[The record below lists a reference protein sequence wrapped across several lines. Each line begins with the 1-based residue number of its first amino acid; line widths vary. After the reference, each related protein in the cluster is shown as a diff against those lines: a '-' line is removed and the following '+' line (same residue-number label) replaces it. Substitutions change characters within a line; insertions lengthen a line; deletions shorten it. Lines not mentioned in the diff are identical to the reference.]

1 MPTQVT
7 GPTPGPSGCR
17 PTDGEVNDLKH
28 WLKKHKWGARL
39 AGLAVAA
46 LLIFALVLLFKYQT
60 LVPGKEQ
67 GTTTGVAFVR

>member
-1 MPTQVT
+1 
-7 GPTPGPSGCR
+7 
-17 PTDGEVNDLKH
+17 VNDLKH
-28 WLKKHKWGARL
+28 WLKQHKWGARL

-46 LLIFALVLLFKYQT
+46 LLIFALVLLLKYQS